1 MRRGSPVT
9 GEPRYRPAVSE
20 RGSATRG
27 AGRRGGSLPATA
39 AGTAAESAATI
50 AAFAVLIARALRALT
65 LLVAVAVLLA
75 HRTDREI
82 HAALTVDLGD
92 LHLHGVADV
101 HDVLNAI
108 DPFGRELR
116 NAHQDFLAG
125 QVLDERA
132 AAHDPRDLA
141 VVDLAD
147 LRLLGHSHD
156 HRLGPLAAV
165 CLRAGNADRSVVL
178 ELDRGARLRLDR
190 ADHLAA
196 GADDLA
202 DLVGVDLDRRDARCE
217 LRELAARTIDDL
229 FHRVEDEEA
238 RFPGLHECLAHDLQ
252 RDALDL
258 DVHLQGRDALRGAAD
273 LEVHVTVVV
282 LETLDVGE
290 HGVLPVRGDKSH
302 RDAGDHL
309 ADRNAGVH
317 ERERRT
323 ARGRHRRRAV
333 RLERFAHD
341 ADRVRE
347 LLLRW
352 KDGRDRSL
360 RERAVADLAP
370 ARAAHHAHLADRIR
384 GEVVVV
390 HVALGVDGRERVDD
404 LLVAGRTERGD
415 GQHLCLSTR
424 EEPGAM
430 RAWQDAHFDRQGA
443 DGLRV
448 AAVRS
453 EVLLGDRAAE
463 FLLEDLLVDRG
474 HLVGRDGRA
483 FRRESDDSLVLQ
495 LFETCLAL
503 CLVRIAELRAQ
514 ALLEERDD
522 RGELVRV
529 GPDRGEDHL
538 RLTRLAPQIL
548 LRVADRLD
556 TLLREREGLD
566 ERVLGHLVRTGLDHH
581 HRVARPRDDE
591 VEIALLEL
599 LDRRIERE
607 LAVDGPDADAADRT
621 LKWCV
626 RDVQRGRRGVHRE
639 DVVLILLVGRP
650 RRNDDLDIVLEAL
663 RPQRPDR
670 AVDKAR
676 GEDAFL
682 RGTALAPRERA
693 GDLARGVEALLE
705 VDGEREEVDAEPRG
719 LRDGRRREHDGVAVL
734 DGDRAA
740 GLLRELAGLEP

>member
-1 MRRGSPVT
+1 AEAS
-9 GEPRYRPAVSE
+9 
-20 RGSATRG
+20 
-27 AGRRGGSLPATA
+27 PATA

-82 HAALTVDLGD
+82 HATLTVDLGD

-116 NAHQDFLAG
+116 NAHQAFLAG

-132 AAHDPRDLA
+132 DAHDPRDLA

-156 HRLGPLAAV
+156 HRLGPLATV
-165 CLRAGNADRSVVL
+165 GLRAGNADRSVVL

-202 DLVGVDLDRRDARCE
+202 DLVGVDLDRLDARCE

-238 RFPGLHECLAHDLQ
+238 RFPGLHECL
-252 RDALDL
+252 
-258 DVHLQGRDALRGAAD
+258 
-273 LEVHVTVVV
+273 
-282 LETLDVGE
+282 
-290 HGVLPVRGDKSH
+290 
-302 RDAGDHL
+302 
-309 ADRNAGVH
+309 
-317 ERERRT
+317 
-323 ARGRHRRRAV
+323 
-333 RLERFAHD
+333 AHD

-404 LLVAGRTERGD
+404 LLITGRTECGD
-415 GQHLCLSTR
+415 GQHLRLSTR

-430 RAWQDAHFDRQGA
+430 RAWQDAHFDREGA

-474 HLVGRDGRA
+474 HLIGRDGRA
-483 FRRESDDSLVLQ
+483 FRCESDDSLVLQ
-495 LFETCLAL
+495 LVETCLAL
-503 CLVRIAELRAQ
+503 CLVGIAELRAQ
-514 ALLEERDD
+514 ALLQERDD
-522 RGELVRV
+522 RGELVRI

-538 RLTRLAPQIL
+538 RLARLAPQVL

-566 ERVLGHLVRTGLDHH
+566 EGVLGDLIRTGLDHH
-581 HRVARPRDDE
+581 HR
-591 VEIALLEL
+591 
-599 LDRRIERE
+599 
-607 LAVDGPDADAADRT
+607 
-621 LKWCV
+621 
-626 RDVQRGRRGVHRE
+626 
-639 DVVLILLVGRP
+639 
-650 RRNDDLDIVLEAL
+650 
-663 RPQRPDR
+663 
-670 AVDKAR
+670 
-676 GEDAFL
+676 
-682 RGTALAPRERA
+682 
-693 GDLARGVEALLE
+693 
-705 VDGEREEVDAEPRG
+705 
-719 LRDGRRREHDGVAVL
+719 
-734 DGDRAA
+734 
-740 GLLRELAGLEP
+740 